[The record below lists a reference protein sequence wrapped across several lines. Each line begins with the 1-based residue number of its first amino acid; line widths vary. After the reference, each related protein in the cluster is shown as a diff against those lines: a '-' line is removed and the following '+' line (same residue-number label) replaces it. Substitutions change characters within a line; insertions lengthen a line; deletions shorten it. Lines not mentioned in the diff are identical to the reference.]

1 MLTLKQ
7 KTKMEN
13 LDIYILTSI
22 VATLF
27 IVFFIEIYRAVKDVD
42 ENSYKYEKPGG
53 PRVYLFNLM
62 AKLFEDEKMTKKE
75 KKVIYKAMHRTMAD
89 MESDGVR
96 FPEDIKKELI
106 KNREESICEYSGL
119 PSPKFYESLQ
129 KK

>member
-1 MLTLKQ
+1 
-7 KTKMEN
+7 MEN

-27 IVFFIEIYRAVKDVD
+27 IVFIVGIYRTVKDVD
-42 ENSYKYEKPGG
+42 ENSYKHEKEGG
-53 PRVYLFNLM
+53 PRVALFKMM
-62 AKLFEDEKMTKKE
+62 AKLFEDEKIPKKE
-75 KKVIYKAMHRTMAD
+75 KKVIYQAMFRTIAD

-106 KNREESICEYSGL
+106 KNREEQYCEYSGL

-129 KK
+129 NIKE